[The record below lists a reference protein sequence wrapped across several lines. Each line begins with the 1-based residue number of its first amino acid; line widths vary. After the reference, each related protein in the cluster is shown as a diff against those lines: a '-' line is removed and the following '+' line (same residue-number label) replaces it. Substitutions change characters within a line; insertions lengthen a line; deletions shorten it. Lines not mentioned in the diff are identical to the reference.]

1 MEEREPQEEGYVKEF
16 IALLQQYI
24 GKRFDLLRLEGI
36 DIVTRVFSSLV
47 VFVILSII
55 LFLILMMLSVIGGLF
70 FAALFHSYL
79 GGFALIVSLY
89 VLLFIII
96 YSMRTYL
103 VEKVFA
109 PQFLKMIFNNDDED
123 EDS

>member
-1 MEEREPQEEGYVKEF
+1 MEEREPQEEGQVKEF
-16 IALLQQYI
+16 ISLLQQYV

-36 DIVTRVFSSLV
+36 DIITRVFSSLIVYV
-47 VFVILSII
+47 VLAIL
-55 LFLILMMLSVIGGLF
+55 LFLILMMLSVVGGLF
-70 FAALFHSYL
+70 FASLFHSYL
-79 GGFALIVSLY
+79 GGFGLIVSLY

-96 YSMRTYL
+96 FSMRTYL